1 MISALQPHLER
12 WRQLQPR
19 EQWMLGVGAV
29 AVVLTLLYLLVW
41 EPVQLAAQRA
51 EQQLQAERATAQE
64 LERAAALV
72 GAAGPQ
78 NRRSSG
84 NASLLTIVDRSLKGS
99 KIGKPASRI
108 QPDGDSRVRVWLE
121 DVSFDALLAWLAD
134 LEQHQGVRVGT
145 ADIDKTSGQGL
156 VDVRLS
162 LERGA

>member
-1 MISALQPHLER
+1 MRATLQAYLER
-12 WRQLQPR
+12 WQRLQPR
-19 EQWMLGVGAV
+19 EQWLLGLGGG
-29 AVVLTLLYLLVW
+29 VVLLTLLYLLIV
-41 EPVQLAAQRA
+41 EPINLHHQQAAQRLETA
-51 EQQLQAERATAQE
+51 RATAQE

-72 GAAGPQ
+72 GAAGP
-78 NRRSSG
+78 RSPRGSG

-108 QPDGDSRVRVWLE
+108 QPDGDTRVRIWLE
-121 DVSFDALLAWLAD
+121 DVSFDALIAWLGD
-134 LEQHQGVRVGT
+134 LQQHQGVRVGT

>member
-1 MISALQPHLER
+1 MISALQPYLDR

-19 EQWMLGVGAV
+19 EQWMLGVAGV
-29 AVVLTLLYLLVW
+29 AVLLTLLYLLVW
-41 EPVQLAAQRA
+41 EPIQLSSVRAQ
-51 EQQLQAERATAQE
+51 QQLSAERASARQ

-78 NRRSSG
+78 SRRATG

-99 KIGKPASRI
+99 KINKPASRI

-121 DVSFDALLAWLAD
+121 DISFDALLAWLAD